1 MRVRSE
7 RAQKAEITGT
17 RRAESPRRSRCT
29 TSQGAR
35 PEDARQI
42 GLIRARSR
50 SLMNNAGQGM
60 VEEGIA
66 LVRAVRDRYDG
77 RWRNPWNE
85 VEFGSH
91 YARAMSS
98 WSLLLALSG
107 FHYSGPERRI
117 EFAPQLNAR
126 AFRSFFS
133 TAGAWGAFAQSA
145 DELRR
150 RRSRSVAA
158 GSSWRRCGSVP

>member
-1 MRVRSE
+1 M
-7 RAQKAEITGT
+7 AAH
-17 RRAESPRRSRCT
+17 
-29 TSQGAR
+29 
-35 PEDARQI
+35 
-42 GLIRARSR
+42 LIYE
-50 SLMNNAGQGM
+50 GM
-60 VEEGIA
+60 VEEGLA

-77 RWRNPWNE
+77 RRRNPWNE
-85 VEFGSH
+85 VECGSH

-133 TAGAWGAFAQSA
+133 TAGAGLPERLVLDV
-145 DELRR
+145 DELQ
-150 RRSRSVAA
+150 SR
-158 GSSWRRCGSVP
+158 PN